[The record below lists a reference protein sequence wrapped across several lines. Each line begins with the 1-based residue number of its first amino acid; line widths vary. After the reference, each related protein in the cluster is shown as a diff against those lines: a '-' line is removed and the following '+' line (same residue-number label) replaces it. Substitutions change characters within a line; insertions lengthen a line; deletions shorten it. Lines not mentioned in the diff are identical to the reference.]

1 MTCIQFKKSFNQM
14 LEKDKLQKLKDIS
27 KETEIHTLLYELL
40 QQMRYKDV
48 QITHENGNVPEYGKD
63 LIAARYDEI
72 EDIYEWTAFVVKK
85 GDLTG
90 TSQTNSEIKA
100 QVEECFDYHFD
111 SLKHGRINIS
121 KVKIVTN
128 GKINSGALQKFNKDE
143 FYKNP
148 NIAFWT
154 NEQLLKFIDKDFPRF
169 WLEGSKDYKHYIEI
183 FQNNNKQDDFTKA
196 IAATEKNVR
205 KIINNT
211 IKQKLIEFT
220 YDESEGKFKRKWF
233 DVEDLNKSSECK
245 IIVGES
251 GSGKTTLFKQ
261 ISNNII
267 YENSIRNNYEFYPI
281 ILKFI
286 DLKNADFNIV
296 EAINIYFTKDIFKG
310 LHFKVD
316 EMMLNK
322 NYILF
327 IDALD
332 EIGDKDS
339 KEKALEEI
347 KKFSSNNPEIQIICS
362 SRNSDSLLGLCRNLD
377 FRYYEINGISMQQAE
392 SFLGRYFEDD
402 SIKCKRLVKSLKD
415 SRILDK
421 LPKTPL
427 TLTLLT
433 SLFDENGYEIPATIS
448 DLYKY
453 FVEILLNKN
462 IKENHLDL
470 LKVGIHRSVLS
481 YVAEFLHRNKL
492 KSIDKSELIT
502 KISAFAKERGHKY
515 DVTEL
520 INDLIQNI
528 SLLVENDRGEIEF
541 KHLSFQEY
549 FTAFQYYS
557 TTPNGK
563 ENFVN
568 NFNDVWWQNVAIF
581 YAGMTKDSPELIEE
595 ILESSIPTEF
605 HEYLIN
611 MAGFGYL
618 IQALYNTPMKD
629 RLRVINHNIENINNA
644 LRFITKTNDDKYFEV
659 KSFLHTSYG
668 ANKILGYW
676 YEFHHSSITLKEPLE
691 ELFSQLIQQLEE
703 NQFENKDIKKEFEYS
718 TYLVAATLQN
728 IEFDDFK
735 KYNLLLNLL
744 EKDNYIVQGLID
756 SDSNTKLKELTK
768 EDKRRKSIK
777 KFEQR
782 LTFLDGRKI
791 IDNVNVSIKTG
802 EKVRV
807 LRQFK
812 K

>member
-1 MTCIQFKKSFNQM
+1 M

-40 QQMRYKDV
+40 NEMKYEDV

-63 LIAARYDEI
+63 LIASRHDNI
-72 EDIYEWTAFVVKK
+72 EDVSEWTAFVVKK

-111 SLKHGRINIS
+111 SLKYGRINIS

-128 GKINSGALQKFNKDE
+128 GKINSGALQKFNRDE

-148 NIAFWT
+148 NISFWT
-154 NEQLLKFIDKDFPRF
+154 GEELVKFIDKFYPRF
-169 WLEGSKDYKHYIEI
+169 WLEGSNSYKHYIEI
-183 FQNNNKQDDFTKA
+183 FQQNNRQDDFTKV
-196 IAATEKNVR
+196 IAATDKNIK
-205 KIINNT
+205 KIIDNT
-211 IKQKLIEFT
+211 IKQKLIEFS
-220 YDESEGKFKRKWF
+220 YDDSEGKFKRKWF
-233 DVEDLNKSSECK
+233 DVEDLNKTTECK
-245 IIVGES
+245 LIVGES

-267 YENSIRNNYEFYPI
+267 FENSIRNNYEFYPI
-281 ILKFI
+281 ILKFV
-286 DLKNADFNIV
+286 DLKASNFEI
-296 EAINIYFTKDIFKG
+296 EGAIKEYFQNNTFKP
-310 LHFKVD
+310 LLINVD
-316 EMMLNK
+316 ELLIKK

-332 EIGDKDS
+332 EIGDKES
-339 KEKALEEI
+339 KDKALEVV
-347 KKFSSNNPEIQIICS
+347 KSFSMENPELQIICS
-362 SRNSDSLLGLCRNLD
+362 SRNSDSLLGICRNLD
-377 FRYYEINGISMQQAE
+377 FRYFEINGISINQAE
-392 SFLGRYFEDD
+392 TFLGRYFEDD

-453 FVEILLNKN
+453 FIEILLNKN
-462 IKENHLDL
+462 IKESHLDL
-470 LKVGIHRSVLS
+470 LKIGIHRSILS
-481 YVAEFLHRNKL
+481 YIAEYLHSNKL
-492 KSIDKSELIT
+492 KSLTKYDLVI
-502 KISAFAKERGHKY
+502 KISEFAKDRGHKY
-515 DVTEL
+515 DVNEL
-520 INDLIQNI
+520 IDDLVQNI
-528 SLLVENDRGEIEF
+528 NILVENDRGEIEF

-557 TTPNGK
+557 TTPDGK
-563 ENFVN
+563 SNFVN
-568 NFNDVWWQNVAIF
+568 NFNDIWWQNVAIF
-581 YAGMTKDSPELIEE
+581 YAGMTKDSPELIDE
-595 ILESSIPTEF
+595 ILKNSIPKEF

-611 MAGFGYL
+611 IAGFGYL

-629 RLRVINHNIENINNA
+629 RLKVIHNNIDNINKA
-644 LRFITKTNDDKYFEV
+644 LKFIIETEEDKYFEV

-668 ANKILGYW
+668 ANKILAYW
-676 YEFHHSSITLKEPLE
+676 YEFHHSSVTLKEPLE
-691 ELFSQLIQQLEE
+691 NLFNDMILLLEE
-703 NQFENKDIKKEFEYS
+703 NKFNNINDKKDFEYS
-718 TYLVAATLQN
+718 TYLIAATLLN
-728 IEFDDFK
+728 IEFDDFER
-735 KYNLLLNLL
+735 YNKLLNLI

-777 KFEQR
+777 KFEHR
-782 LTFLDGRKI
+782 LGFLDGQKI
-791 IDNVNVSIKTG
+791 IDHVNISIKTG
-802 EKVRV
+802 EKIKG
-807 LRQFK
+807 LRKFK